1 MYDDTT
7 IPPAKRTAAP
17 SWRWLAV
24 LLASLLLHLC
34 VLEWANGLIRI
45 PNRNDEPI
53 ATVTVQLREPML
65 PVALEPS
72 SPPVRKPRA
81 HRVHRVPKPP
91 PAAPAPVADIAP
103 SIVQTADTPT
113 EVASTTSDTSGRSG
127 AVAEATPAPTPEPAK
142 EDEQAKADAATEPPA
157 QPHYKIDLPPSAKV
171 KYDVKYVSDEASTY
185 YGSGTIRWQRA
196 DDRYQVTGEVSM
208 LIFTLLNFTSEGKL
222 DEYGIAPVLFSEKKR
237 TRSETNT
244 HFNRDERN
252 SISFSA
258 SKLSLPRKGGEQDR
272 ASVLWQLAGIGRG
285 DQEKFVPGAQLDL
298 FVAGDRDGD
307 IWSILVI
314 GPEEIETGAGKTTAW
329 HVVRIPRPG
338 SYDDKIDIWLAPQ
351 YEWSPVRI
359 HYTYKKGGYLDMSM
373 TSFQTLL
380 AAGAPADRAR

>member
-7 IPPAKRTAAP
+7 IPPAKHAAAP

-24 LLASLLLHLC
+24 LLASILLHLC
-34 VLEWANGLIRI
+34 VLEWANGVIGI

-53 ATVTVQLREPML
+53 ATVTVQLKQPML
-65 PVALEPS
+65 PVASVEPTS
-72 SPPVRKPRA
+72 QPARKP
-81 HRVHRVPKPP
+81 RVHRVPKPA
-91 PAAPAPVADIAP
+91 PAAPAPVVDTAP
-103 SIVQTADTPT
+103 RAVLTADTPT
-113 EVASTTSDTSGRSG
+113 EVASTTSDTSGRNG
-127 AVAEATPAPTPEPAK
+127 AAADATPAPTPTPAK
-142 EDEQAKADAATEPPA
+142 ESEQTKADAPTEPPT

-171 KYDVKYVSDEASTY
+171 KYDVKFVSDEASTY

-196 DDRYQVTGEVSM
+196 DDGYQVTGEVSM

-314 GPEEIETGAGKTTAW
+314 GQEEIETGAGKMTAW

-380 AAGAPADRAR
+380 AADTLANRAR